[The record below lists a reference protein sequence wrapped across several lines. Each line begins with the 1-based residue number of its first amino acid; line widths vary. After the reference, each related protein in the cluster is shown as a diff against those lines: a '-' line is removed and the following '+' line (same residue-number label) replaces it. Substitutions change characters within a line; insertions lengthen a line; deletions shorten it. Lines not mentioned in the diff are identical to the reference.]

1 MDAQKANRAAER
13 LAQTTR
19 DSFETV
25 TDHAVAMAERNARFA
40 QGFARDFAAEIRHQA
55 ESNRELAHEMVE
67 RAERQ
72 RGALREMM
80 GESMD
85 AYLDLVYA
93 PLSFYKDGLE
103 AAGKVTAG

>member
-1 MDAQKANRAAER
+1 MEAEKMNGAAER
-13 LAQTTR
+13 LARTTR

-25 TDHAVAMAERNARFA
+25 ADHAVAMAERNARFA
-40 QGFARDFAAEIRHQA
+40 QGFTRDFAAEIRHQA
-55 ESNRELAHEMVE
+55 ESNRALAQEMVE

-72 RGALREMM
+72 RGALKEMM
-80 GESMD
+80 GESAD
-85 AYLDLVYA
+85 AYLDLLYA